1 MSYENDILIRARAR
15 GSRHKEKPRVDGL
28 RAVRP
33 DPGWGWGVLP
43 WTQALLTQGEAV
55 GLRSLQ
61 FPEQSQPLAAWI
73 QQTLSGCHGEGNSKP
88 RGSPDQRQRLRLPGA
103 GALRA
108 CPGAYK
114 TPSLGTSRGLP
125 AFRP

>member
-88 RGSPDQRQRLRLPGA
+88 RGSPDQRQRLGCRGPGRSV
-103 GALRA
+103 LV
-108 CPGAYK
+108 PGHIK
-114 TPSLGTSRGLP
+114 PPR
-125 AFRP
+125 